1 MPKRSSIA
9 LFIAATSAL
18 AITSAED
25 ISLKAGENDKLFGSV
40 TKSDIEKLLLENNIK
55 IDKKYID
62 LKSSIKTLGSHKI
75 NIKFTSELS
84 GSFQLNIEKED

>member
-1 MPKRSSIA
+1 MNREKESLLHILDQIA
-9 LFIAATSAL
+9 DLELSV
-18 AITSAED
+18 SMKSED
-25 ISLKAGENDKLFGSV
+25 NDKLFGSV
-40 TKSDIEKLLLENNIK
+40 TKSDIEKLLLENNVK

-62 LKSSIKTLGSHKI
+62 LESSIKTLGSHEI

>member
-25 ISLKAGENDKLFGSV
+25 ISLKAGENDFGG
-40 TKSDIEKLLLENNIK
+40 L
-55 IDKKYID
+55 
-62 LKSSIKTLGSHKI
+62 
-75 NIKFTSELS
+75 
-84 GSFQLNIEKED
+84 